1 MGTDPVAM
9 IRRDDVRDPRVLAF
23 LREHLADMHAVSP
36 PESVH
41 ALDVDRLRQ
50 PDITFFTQ
58 WLGAGEDALLVG
70 TGAIKRLEPTH
81 GELKSMRTRAGLR
94 RQGFGRRMLQHL
106 LAEAR
111 NMGLTRVSL
120 ETGTEPYF
128 APASALYEAHG
139 FIDCPPF
146 ADYGVDPHSRYM
158 TRRLL

>member
-50 PDITFFTQ
+50 PDISFFTQ
-58 WLGAGEDALLVG
+58 WLGEGEGALLVG
-70 TGAIKRLEPTH
+70 TGAIRRLDATH
-81 GELKSMRTRAGLR
+81 GELKSMRTRADVR
-94 RQGFGRRMLQHL
+94 RQGLGRRMLQHL

-111 NMGLTRVSL
+111 NMGLRRVSL

-139 FIDCPPF
+139 FADCQPF
-146 ADYGVDPHSRYM
+146 ADYSLDPHSRYM
-158 TRRLL
+158 TRVL